1 MALTLVF
8 SLGSIGMSG
17 VGFLAPSS
25 RALFLFGA
33 SGAVAGVRGRALVDG
48 AERAWL
54 HGGVL
59 HIFLN
64 MMAVRQLAPGVAE
77 LYGPGRMVH
86 HLHRRLGRRLR
97 PELVRGGVHPAAAHP
112 ARRAVHGRRV
122 GADRRAHRRVLAYSH
137 RTGSTHGQELRQLV
151 HHRLVLIGFFFPG
164 IDNYAHAG
172 GFAGGYLAA
181 RLLDPLKPER
191 IDHVILGVACIGLS
205 LVSIVVSVLHGRA
218 VHVIH
223 IARRRTIRTTRMHS
237 NDKEQSVRLAYQ
249 GEPGAYSEA
258 AALQYGGPQAE
269 TLPCKSFED
278 VFDAVAKQR
287 ATHGV
292 VPLENSI
299 GGTIHRNYDLLLDHD
314 LSITGEVEL
323 DVVHCLQALPGT
335 KIEEVKVVY
344 SHPQALAQ
352 CERYLKDLGVTVEA
366 VYDTAG
372 GAKLVAEKKLAGA
385 AALASRR
392 AADVFG
398 LEVLQEAVQDF
409 EFNITRFAIIGGAPP
424 ADANKTTIVFA
435 LPSTPGA
442 LFKALSVFALRDI
455 NLTKLES
462 RPMRGRPWE
471 YLFYVEVD
479 APRSDLGCARALTHL
494 AEFARW
500 TRVLGT
506 YKGAERRT
514 AP

>member
-1 MALTLVF
+1 M
-8 SLGSIGMSG
+8 
-17 VGFLAPSS
+17 
-25 RALFLFGA
+25 
-33 SGAVAGVRGRALVDG
+33 
-48 AERAWL
+48 
-54 HGGVL
+54 
-59 HIFLN
+59 
-64 MMAVRQLAPGVAE
+64 
-77 LYGPGRMVH
+77 
-86 HLHRRLGRRLR
+86 
-97 PELVRGGVHPAAAHP
+97 
-112 ARRAVHGRRV
+112 
-122 GADRRAHRRVLAYSH
+122 
-137 RTGSTHGQELRQLV
+137 
-151 HHRLVLIGFFFPG
+151 
-164 IDNYAHAG
+164 
-172 GFAGGYLAA
+172 
-181 RLLDPLKPER
+181 
-191 IDHVILGVACIGLS
+191 
-205 LVSIVVSVLHGRA
+205 
-218 VHVIH
+218 
-223 IARRRTIRTTRMHS
+223 
-237 NDKEQSVRLAYQ
+237 RLAYQ

-278 VFDAVAKQR
+278 VFDAVSRQK

-314 LSITGEVEL
+314 LTITGEVEL

-335 KIEEVKVVY
+335 KIGDIKVVY

-352 CERYLKDLGVTVEA
+352 CERYLKDLGASVEA
-366 VYDTAG
+366 IYDTAG

-409 EFNITRFAIIGGAPP
+409 EYNITRFAIIGGAPP

-506 YKGAERRT
+506 YKGTERRT
-514 AP
+514 AGE

>member
-1 MALTLVF
+1 
-8 SLGSIGMSG
+8 
-17 VGFLAPSS
+17 
-25 RALFLFGA
+25 
-33 SGAVAGVRGRALVDG
+33 
-48 AERAWL
+48 
-54 HGGVL
+54 
-59 HIFLN
+59 
-64 MMAVRQLAPGVAE
+64 
-77 LYGPGRMVH
+77 
-86 HLHRRLGRRLR
+86 
-97 PELVRGGVHPAAAHP
+97 
-112 ARRAVHGRRV
+112 
-122 GADRRAHRRVLAYSH
+122 
-137 RTGSTHGQELRQLV
+137 
-151 HHRLVLIGFFFPG
+151 
-164 IDNYAHAG
+164 
-172 GFAGGYLAA
+172 
-181 RLLDPLKPER
+181 
-191 IDHVILGVACIGLS
+191 
-205 LVSIVVSVLHGRA
+205 
-218 VHVIH
+218 
-223 IARRRTIRTTRMHS
+223 
-237 NDKEQSVRLAYQ
+237 VRLAYQ

-269 TLPCKSFED
+269 TLPCKSFEE
-278 VFDAVAKQR
+278 VFDAVSRKK

-314 LSITGEVEL
+314 LTISGEVEL

-335 KIEEVKVVY
+335 KMADVKVVY

-352 CERYLKDLGVTVEA
+352 CERYLKDLGASVEA

-392 AADVFG
+392 AAEVFG

-506 YKGAERRT
+506 YKGTERRQAGET
-514 AP
+514 

>member
-1 MALTLVF
+1 M
-8 SLGSIGMSG
+8 
-17 VGFLAPSS
+17 
-25 RALFLFGA
+25 
-33 SGAVAGVRGRALVDG
+33 
-48 AERAWL
+48 
-54 HGGVL
+54 
-59 HIFLN
+59 
-64 MMAVRQLAPGVAE
+64 
-77 LYGPGRMVH
+77 
-86 HLHRRLGRRLR
+86 
-97 PELVRGGVHPAAAHP
+97 
-112 ARRAVHGRRV
+112 
-122 GADRRAHRRVLAYSH
+122 
-137 RTGSTHGQELRQLV
+137 
-151 HHRLVLIGFFFPG
+151 
-164 IDNYAHAG
+164 
-172 GFAGGYLAA
+172 
-181 RLLDPLKPER
+181 
-191 IDHVILGVACIGLS
+191 
-205 LVSIVVSVLHGRA
+205 
-218 VHVIH
+218 
-223 IARRRTIRTTRMHS
+223 
-237 NDKEQSVRLAYQ
+237 RLAYQ

-278 VFDAVAKQR
+278 VFDAVSRKK

-314 LSITGEVEL
+314 LTISGEVEL

-335 KIEEVKVVY
+335 KIGDVKVVY

-352 CERYLKDLGVTVEA
+352 CERYLKDLGASVEA

-372 GAKLVAEKKLAGA
+372 GAKLVSEKKLAGA

-398 LEVLQEAVQDF
+398 LEVLQEAVQDY

-506 YKGAERRT
+506 YKGTERRQAEST
-514 AP
+514 

>member
-1 MALTLVF
+1 
-8 SLGSIGMSG
+8 
-17 VGFLAPSS
+17 
-25 RALFLFGA
+25 
-33 SGAVAGVRGRALVDG
+33 
-48 AERAWL
+48 
-54 HGGVL
+54 
-59 HIFLN
+59 
-64 MMAVRQLAPGVAE
+64 
-77 LYGPGRMVH
+77 
-86 HLHRRLGRRLR
+86 
-97 PELVRGGVHPAAAHP
+97 
-112 ARRAVHGRRV
+112 
-122 GADRRAHRRVLAYSH
+122 
-137 RTGSTHGQELRQLV
+137 
-151 HHRLVLIGFFFPG
+151 
-164 IDNYAHAG
+164 
-172 GFAGGYLAA
+172 
-181 RLLDPLKPER
+181 
-191 IDHVILGVACIGLS
+191 
-205 LVSIVVSVLHGRA
+205 
-218 VHVIH
+218 
-223 IARRRTIRTTRMHS
+223 
-237 NDKEQSVRLAYQ
+237 VRLAYQ

-258 AALQYGGPQAE
+258 AALHYGGPQAE

-278 VFDAVAKQR
+278 VFDAVSRKK

-314 LSITGEVEL
+314 LTISGEVEL
-323 DVVHCLQALPGT
+323 DVIHCLQALPGT
-335 KIEEVKVVY
+335 KIGDVKVVY

-352 CERYLKDLGVTVEA
+352 CERYLKELGATVEA

-372 GAKLVAEKKLAGA
+372 GAKLVAEQKLAGA

-392 AADVFG
+392 AAEVFG

-506 YKGAERRT
+506 YKGTERRQGGE

>member
-1 MALTLVF
+1 M
-8 SLGSIGMSG
+8 
-17 VGFLAPSS
+17 
-25 RALFLFGA
+25 
-33 SGAVAGVRGRALVDG
+33 
-48 AERAWL
+48 
-54 HGGVL
+54 
-59 HIFLN
+59 
-64 MMAVRQLAPGVAE
+64 
-77 LYGPGRMVH
+77 
-86 HLHRRLGRRLR
+86 
-97 PELVRGGVHPAAAHP
+97 
-112 ARRAVHGRRV
+112 
-122 GADRRAHRRVLAYSH
+122 
-137 RTGSTHGQELRQLV
+137 
-151 HHRLVLIGFFFPG
+151 
-164 IDNYAHAG
+164 
-172 GFAGGYLAA
+172 
-181 RLLDPLKPER
+181 
-191 IDHVILGVACIGLS
+191 
-205 LVSIVVSVLHGRA
+205 
-218 VHVIH
+218 
-223 IARRRTIRTTRMHS
+223 
-237 NDKEQSVRLAYQ
+237 RLAYQ

-258 AALQYGGPQAE
+258 AALQFGGPQAE

-278 VFDAVAKQR
+278 VFDAVSRQK

-314 LSITGEVEL
+314 LTISGEVEL

-335 KIEEVKVVY
+335 KIGDIKVVY

-352 CERYLKDLGVTVEA
+352 CERYLKELGASVEA

-409 EFNITRFAIIGGAPP
+409 EYNITRFAIIGGAPP

-506 YKGAERRT
+506 YKGTERQKAAE
-514 AP
+514 

>member
-1 MALTLVF
+1 
-8 SLGSIGMSG
+8 
-17 VGFLAPSS
+17 
-25 RALFLFGA
+25 
-33 SGAVAGVRGRALVDG
+33 
-48 AERAWL
+48 
-54 HGGVL
+54 
-59 HIFLN
+59 
-64 MMAVRQLAPGVAE
+64 
-77 LYGPGRMVH
+77 
-86 HLHRRLGRRLR
+86 
-97 PELVRGGVHPAAAHP
+97 
-112 ARRAVHGRRV
+112 
-122 GADRRAHRRVLAYSH
+122 
-137 RTGSTHGQELRQLV
+137 
-151 HHRLVLIGFFFPG
+151 
-164 IDNYAHAG
+164 
-172 GFAGGYLAA
+172 
-181 RLLDPLKPER
+181 
-191 IDHVILGVACIGLS
+191 
-205 LVSIVVSVLHGRA
+205 
-218 VHVIH
+218 
-223 IARRRTIRTTRMHS
+223 
-237 NDKEQSVRLAYQ
+237 VRLAYQ

-278 VFDAVAKQR
+278 VFDAVSRQK

-314 LSITGEVEL
+314 LTISGEVEL

-335 KIEEVKVVY
+335 KIGDIKVVY

-352 CERYLKDLGVTVEA
+352 CERYLKELGASVEA

-409 EFNITRFAIIGGAPP
+409 EYNITRFAIIGGAPP

-442 LFKALSVFALRDI
+442 LFKALSVFALREI

-506 YKGAERRT
+506 YKGTERQKAAE
-514 AP
+514 

>member
-1 MALTLVF
+1 
-8 SLGSIGMSG
+8 
-17 VGFLAPSS
+17 
-25 RALFLFGA
+25 
-33 SGAVAGVRGRALVDG
+33 
-48 AERAWL
+48 
-54 HGGVL
+54 
-59 HIFLN
+59 
-64 MMAVRQLAPGVAE
+64 
-77 LYGPGRMVH
+77 
-86 HLHRRLGRRLR
+86 
-97 PELVRGGVHPAAAHP
+97 
-112 ARRAVHGRRV
+112 
-122 GADRRAHRRVLAYSH
+122 
-137 RTGSTHGQELRQLV
+137 
-151 HHRLVLIGFFFPG
+151 
-164 IDNYAHAG
+164 
-172 GFAGGYLAA
+172 
-181 RLLDPLKPER
+181 
-191 IDHVILGVACIGLS
+191 
-205 LVSIVVSVLHGRA
+205 
-218 VHVIH
+218 
-223 IARRRTIRTTRMHS
+223 
-237 NDKEQSVRLAYQ
+237 VRLAYQ

-278 VFDAVAKQR
+278 VFDAVSRKK

-314 LSITGEVEL
+314 LTISGEVEL

-335 KIEEVKVVY
+335 KVGDVTVVY

-352 CERYLKDLGVTVEA
+352 CERYLKELGANVEA

-392 AADVFG
+392 AAEVFG
-398 LEVLQEAVQDF
+398 LEVLQEAVQDY

-506 YKGAERRT
+506 YKGAERRG
-514 AP
+514 AQEP

>member
-1 MALTLVF
+1 
-8 SLGSIGMSG
+8 
-17 VGFLAPSS
+17 
-25 RALFLFGA
+25 
-33 SGAVAGVRGRALVDG
+33 
-48 AERAWL
+48 
-54 HGGVL
+54 
-59 HIFLN
+59 
-64 MMAVRQLAPGVAE
+64 
-77 LYGPGRMVH
+77 
-86 HLHRRLGRRLR
+86 
-97 PELVRGGVHPAAAHP
+97 
-112 ARRAVHGRRV
+112 
-122 GADRRAHRRVLAYSH
+122 
-137 RTGSTHGQELRQLV
+137 
-151 HHRLVLIGFFFPG
+151 
-164 IDNYAHAG
+164 
-172 GFAGGYLAA
+172 
-181 RLLDPLKPER
+181 
-191 IDHVILGVACIGLS
+191 
-205 LVSIVVSVLHGRA
+205 
-218 VHVIH
+218 
-223 IARRRTIRTTRMHS
+223 
-237 NDKEQSVRLAYQ
+237 VRLAYQ

-278 VFDAVAKQR
+278 VFDAVSRKK

-314 LSITGEVEL
+314 LTISGEVEL

-335 KIEEVKVVY
+335 KVSDVKTVY

-352 CERYLKDLGVTVEA
+352 CERYLKDLGANVEA

-372 GAKLVAEKKLAGA
+372 GAKLVAEKKLANA

-392 AADVFG
+392 AAEVFG

-424 ADANKTTIVFA
+424 PDANKTTIVFA

-506 YKGAERRT
+506 YKGAERRQAEPT
-514 AP
+514 